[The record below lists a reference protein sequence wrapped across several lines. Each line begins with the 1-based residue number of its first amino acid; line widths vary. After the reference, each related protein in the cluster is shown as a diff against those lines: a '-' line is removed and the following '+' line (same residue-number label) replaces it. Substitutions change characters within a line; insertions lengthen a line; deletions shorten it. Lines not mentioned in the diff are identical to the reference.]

1 MEDIR
6 NTHKIYRYEALLQAI
21 DFFTQRFSLDQLGCY
36 AFDFTNEILTLHSAV
51 LFVREGNAFVQKC
64 SRLYTME
71 QYIIPHSQSLEE
83 LPVFHGD
90 IITGK
95 FEIFF
100 TEEVITKFQMKL
112 VIPLVIHDY
121 LYGFIISNGK
131 ILSSLNEDDLVI
143 ASALTKLFRNS
154 LENSRQIHEL
164 HQKNKQL
171 DQKIFNLF
179 AINQSAKSLLSEV
192 NLSSLYSLATDVFS
206 EITCSKVTSFGVYDP
221 ISKSIKVL
229 GYRNVST
236 YTTFFTELHLLKRT
250 YRSHRVVLEF
260 ERDKEIIKS
269 IFKNWEEFE
278 LLQAKYIILLVKD
291 EILGVVTLSEAVND
305 RLYDEATFELVETL
319 ASFTHIAISNALL
332 FKELVTQKERIE
344 RKFDTLNTLNKIIR
358 NINRSTSIEELST
371 LTLKVL
377 SLNFGIKKA
386 FFAYRSQDHYVV
398 QHAIGLEDAEMKFVL
413 NDRWER
419 AVQGELIL
427 DFHEGAVQ
435 RFFEETM
442 IDQIGYSNC
451 MVISPISIERA
462 SLHEASSPMG
472 FLVVLE
478 TNDSLKEEEILLIDT
493 IAKNVSPV
501 IHQMDLNQR
510 IRTEYRIDPLQQF
523 IQAVETKLTERKEY
537 ALDFYVYYK
546 IVDKSPFVKPEALL
560 IESEE
565 CYVVDNFV
573 FLLTYDAIDEELF
586 CQVPHFEQVEEL
598 YDFDYQG
605 FYYSDINRC
614 LKAE

>member
-1 MEDIR
+1 
-6 NTHKIYRYEALLQAI
+6 
-21 DFFTQRFSLDQLGCY
+21 
-36 AFDFTNEILTLHSAV
+36 
-51 LFVREGNAFVQKC
+51 
-64 SRLYTME
+64 ME
-71 QYIIPHSQSLEE
+71 QYKIPHSQALEE

-90 IITGK
+90 IITSK
-95 FEIFF
+95 FEMFF
-100 TEEVITKFQMKL
+100 SEEEIIKFQMKL

-121 LYGFIISNGK
+121 LYGFMISNGK
-131 ILSSLNEDDLVI
+131 ILSSLNEDDLII

-154 LENSRQIHEL
+154 LENSMQIHEL
-164 HQKNKQL
+164 HEKNKQL

-179 AINQSAKSLLSEV
+179 AINQSAKSLLSEIS
-192 NLSSLYSLATDVFS
+192 LSALYSLATDVFS

-221 ISKSIKVL
+221 ISKNIKVL

-236 YTTFFTELHLLKRT
+236 YAPLFTELQLLERT
-250 YRSHRVVLEF
+250 YQSHRVVLEF
-260 ERDKEIIKS
+260 EKDKEIIKS
-269 IFKNWEEFE
+269 IFSNWEEFE

-332 FKELVTQKERIE
+332 FAELVTQKERVE
-344 RKFDTLNTLNKIIR
+344 RKFDILNTLNKIIG

-386 FFAYRSQDHYVV
+386 FFAYREQEHYIVR
-398 QHAIGLEDAEMKFVL
+398 HAIGLEEAEMKFVL
-413 NDRWER
+413 NDGWEK
-419 AVQGELIL
+419 ALQGEMIL
-427 DFHEGAVQ
+427 DFHEGAIQ
-435 RFFEETM
+435 DFLDKTIM
-442 IDQIGYSNC
+442 DQIGYSNC
-451 MVISPISIERA
+451 MVISPIFVEKA
-462 SLHEASSPMG
+462 SMHEETTPLG
-472 FLVVLE
+472 FLIVLE

-523 IQAVETKLTERKEY
+523 IQAVERKLMERTEY
-537 ALDFYVYYK
+537 GLNFYLYYK
-546 IVDKSPFVKPEALL
+546 IVDKNPFNKPENFL
-560 IESEE
+560 IEGEE

-573 FLLTYDAIDEELF
+573 FLLTYDLIDEDTFCQIPDFERVEELF
-586 CQVPHFEQVEEL
+586 
-598 YDFDYQG
+598 DFDYHG
-605 FYYSDINRC
+605 FCYSSRNRGRE
-614 LKAE
+614 AE